1 VGGDSPF
8 ASVIVCTRNRST
20 FLGEVCQ
27 EIVRVEYPRKSW
39 ELLIVDNGST
49 DDTVQVARKIVGDHP
64 SLVRVV
70 QEPQTGLSIARN
82 RGIREAKGEIIAFID
97 DDAFPD
103 PPWLETL
110 VGALAEPGVMCAGG
124 PVDPMF
130 QGDTELPDWFIGRFL
145 PYLTVFDRGPA
156 PVELRFNEYP
166 RGANIAYRREVFER
180 YGVFSPHL
188 GRKGTKLLSCEETE
202 HCLRIERGGGRIRY
216 VPQAR
221 VRHLT
226 VAERITP
233 DWMAKRFRAQGQSEA
248 IVNWIHAGW
257 EGVCVGWRTL
267 RRTAREARQRRA
279 IDGAVLTACQRE
291 SYRGYVMT
299 IPSAVL
305 RVPRYVPGPSAG
317 ELSDWLPFA

>member
-1 VGGDSPF
+1 MGAFRPF
-8 ASVIVCTRNRST
+8 ASVIICTRNRST
-20 FLGEVCQ
+20 FLGEVCR
-27 EIVRVEYPRKSW
+27 EVVKIDYPERAW

-49 DDTVQVARKIVGDHP
+49 DNTYQVAQKFAANHEGF
-64 SLVRVV
+64 VRVV
-70 QEPQTGLSIARN
+70 QEPITGLSVARN
-82 RGIREAKGEIIAFID
+82 RGIREARGEVIAFID

-103 PPWLETL
+103 PRWLDAL

-130 QGDTELPDWFIGRFL
+130 QGDTKLPEWFIGRFL
-145 PYLTVFDRGPA
+145 PYLTVFDHGPV

-188 GRKGTKLLSCEETE
+188 GRKGTRLLSCEETE
-202 HCLRIERGGGRIRY
+202 HCLRIERGGGRTLY
-216 VPQAR
+216 EPQAR
-221 VRHLT
+221 VCHLT

-248 IVNWIHAGW
+248 IINWMHAGW
-257 EGVCVGWRTL
+257 EGVGIGWRAF
-267 RRTAREARQRRA
+267 RRIAREARQRRA

-291 SYRGYVMT
+291 SYRGYVKA
-299 IPSAVL
+299 IPNAVL
-305 RVPRYVPGPSAG
+305 RVPRYVQGPSTG
-317 ELSDWLPFA
+317 GLGDWLPFA

>member
-1 VGGDSPF
+1 VGAHTPF
-8 ASVIVCTRNRST
+8 ASVIICTRNRST
-20 FLGEVCQ
+20 FLR
-27 EIVRVEYPRKSW
+27 EILRIDYPKRAW

-49 DDTVQVARKIVGDHP
+49 DDTFQVAQKFAADHP

-70 QEPQTGLSIARN
+70 QEPQTGLSVARN

-103 PPWLETL
+103 PKWLEST
-110 VGALAEPGVMCAGG
+110 VEAFADSGVMCAGG

-130 QGDTELPDWFIGRFL
+130 QGDTRLPDWFIGRFL
-145 PYLTVFDRGPA
+145 PYLTVFDRGPV

-166 RGANIAYRREVFER
+166 RGANIAYRRDVFER
-180 YGVFSPHL
+180 YGTFSPHL
-188 GRKGTKLLSCEETE
+188 GRKGSRLLSCEETE
-202 HCLRIERGGGRIRY
+202 HCLRIERAGGRTLY
-216 VPQAR
+216 VPRAR

-233 DWMAKRFRAQGQSEA
+233 AWMVRRFRAQGQSEA

-279 IDGAVLTACQRE
+279 IDGAVLTACQRA